1 MLRLKPAHH
10 SEGIFGLLARG
21 SSQRS
26 FNRLDESGK
35 NNVVLETIALGMI
48 ALDSDNEAGYGNV
61 DYDDARENFEDRLKC
76 SQIRI
81 CTLLRKTKS
90 IQRHEK
96 MRAEKLHALK
106 LCHNMK

>member
-1 MLRLKPAHH
+1 MLRLKAAQH
-10 SEGIFGLLARG
+10 SEEIFGLLARG

-61 DYDDARENFEDRLKC
+61 DYNNARENFEDRLKC
-76 SQIRI
+76 SRIRI
-81 CTLLRKTKS
+81 CMLLRKTKS

-96 MRAEKLHALK
+96 MCAEKLHALK
-106 LCHNMK
+106 LRHDMN

>member
-1 MLRLKPAHH
+1 MLRPKAAQH

-48 ALDSDNEAGYGNV
+48 ALDSDNEAGYGNA
-61 DYDDARENFEDRLKC
+61 DYDDA
-76 SQIRI
+76 
-81 CTLLRKTKS
+81 
-90 IQRHEK
+90 HETF
-96 MRAEKLHALK
+96 
-106 LCHNMK
+106 

>member
-1 MLRLKPAHH
+1 MLRPKAAHH

-26 FNRLDESGK
+26 FNRSEESGK
-35 NNVVLETIALGMI
+35 NNVLLETIALGMI
-48 ALDSDNEAGYGNV
+48 ALDSNNEAGYGQLTI
-61 DYDDARENFEDRLKC
+61 DARENFEDRLKC

-90 IQRHEK
+90 IQRHKK
-96 MRAEKLHALK
+96 MCAKKLHALK
-106 LCHNMK
+106 LRHDMN